1 MSNLNELRP
10 IQALSPFKRFCCTIG
25 NLPSSYVESMSYME
39 LVYWLCDYLKN
50 TVIPAVNNNANA
62 VLELQNLYV
71 ELKNYVDNYFDT
83 VDFEEKVSEKLNEM
97 ALDGTLANIINQE
110 IFGELNSKINNVLQ
124 INKNK
129 IVSSLFAEYLLPNDY
144 INYKSMQ
151 SGCITDNYIVVGVI
165 PNDENTQNTLLIVID
180 KETMQVVN
188 LITPYIFH
196 HCDAMCFA
204 NGYLYINDTLV
215 KKIYS
220 IAESELIQNS
230 IQFANVI
237 DYTANISGICYNSD
251 NNSFYGASGNYL
263 YKLNNNFEIIE
274 TYTVDNTN
282 SDNSVVQGISYID
295 GKIIITKVN
304 MPTTT
309 IITNYI
315 NKTIITD
322 ITGNILLNYE
332 NSMNVQGEC
341 EWAQYFNNG
350 LVLECKYTQN
360 STGRSVDIRFY
371 LTNYFENYSSNK
383 FTDFS
388 NSLVNQENLNTNQTL
403 NFYCDKTATNIEV
416 DGTENKPFHDLQ
428 HLINF
433 ILNLSSNNTIRIYLK
448 GNYENQTI
456 IINNNKKNIII
467 TSIDENKPTIGN
479 IIVYNNQF
487 EFENLIL
494 KRIDA
499 NNSNITLKG
508 CTISNENSTGVFLF
522 NSLLILKDI
531 SSISNCYNGINA
543 INSSISCLEHK
554 IVEYLSNNTNDITMV
569 NSSLYTLPSQ
579 YISINM
585 DKLSKIDGVLYIEE
599 NTDLN
604 NIKNLGVFTTNALST
619 QQIADLLNLPQ
630 DFVAQQFYIENKW
643 VGNLHLQQT
652 LTCYTDFAQYKRLC
666 VNNVWSNWVVI

>member
-1 MSNLNELRP
+1 MANLNELRP
-10 IQALSPFKRFCCTIG
+10 IQSLSPFKRFCCTIG

-39 LVYWLCDYLKN
+39 LTYWLCDYLQN
-50 TVIPAVNNNANA
+50 TVIPAIDNNAQA
-62 VLELQNLYV
+62 VKELQELFIELQNYV
-71 ELKNYVDNYFDT
+71 NNYFNT
-83 VDFEEKVSEKLNEM
+83 VDFNQKVAEQLDKM
-97 ALDGTLANIINQE
+97 VLDGTLANIINQE
-110 IFGELNSKINNVLQ
+110 IFGELNTKINNVLQ

-129 IVSSLFAEYLLPNDY
+129 IISSLFAEYSLPNDY

-165 PNDENTQNTLLIVID
+165 PQDENTQNTLLIVID
-180 KETMQVVN
+180 KETMEVVN

-204 NGYLYINDTLV
+204 NGYLYINDPLV

-237 DYTANISGICYNSD
+237 DYTANIAGICYNTD

-263 YKLNNNFEIIE
+263 YKLNNNFEIVE
-274 TYTVDNTN
+274 TYTVDKTN

-295 GKIIITKVN
+295 GKIIITKVDL
-304 MPTTT
+304 PTTT
-309 IITNYI
+309 ILTNYV

-350 LVLECKYTQN
+350 LVLECKYTTN

-371 LTNYFENYSSNK
+371 LINYFENYGSNK
-383 FTDFS
+383 YTDFS
-388 NSLVNQENLNTNQTL
+388 NSLTNNENLNNNQTL
-403 NFYCDKTATNIEV
+403 NFYCDKTATNILA
-416 DGTENKPFHDLQ
+416 DGSEDYPFHDLQ

-433 ILNLSSNNTIRIYLK
+433 ILNLSTNNTIRIYLK

-456 IINNNKKNIII
+456 IINNNKKNLII
-467 TSIDENKPTIGN
+467 TSLDENKPTIGN
-479 IIVYNNQF
+479 IIGYNNQF
-487 EFENLIL
+487 EFENLICD
-494 KRIDA
+494 RIDVY
-499 NNSNITLKG
+499 NSNITLKS
-508 CTISNENSTGVFLF
+508 CSISNDNSTGVFLF

-531 SSISNCYNGINA
+531 SSISGCYNGINA
-543 INSSISCLEHK
+543 VNSSISCLEHK
-554 IVEYLSNNTNDITMV
+554 IVEYLTNNTNDIALV
-569 NSSLYTLPSQ
+569 NSFLYTRPSQ
-579 YISINM
+579 YISISM

-599 NTDLN
+599 NTNLN
-604 NIKNLGVFTTNALST
+604 NIKNLGVFTTNALNTT
-619 QQIADLLNLPQ
+619 QIGNLSNLPQ
-630 DFVAQQFYIENKW
+630 DFVAQHFYIENKW